1 MTPEYKQYLD
11 ERFGRV
17 FDKLESIH
25 TETKRTNGR
34 VTILEGNV
42 SKLQADRAHRVDSC
56 PQAKTIENIKL
67 KLEERDRSLVE
78 YDVLKR
84 HPITVIGIVMLTIG
98 VIAAAVFSAFS
109 SAWEF
114 IQNLR

>member
-42 SKLQADRAHRVDSC
+42 SKLQTDRAHRVDSC

-67 KLEERDRSLVE
+67 KLEERDRSFWTG
-78 YDVLKR
+78 LKNF
-84 HPITVIGIVMLTIG
+84 LTIL
-98 VIAAAVFSAFS
+98 I
-109 SAWEF
+109 E
-114 IQNLR
+114 